1 MEAPIDRGRAKND
14 RPGIPAGLKTRPCEG
29 CLLLNKN
36 PGRTSFE
43 SLFPV
48 KKAFAT
54 GKVCHTGTLDK
65 FARGLLVVLA
75 GPAVKLASRFS
86 GCDKRYR
93 ATVKFGE
100 ETDTLDPEGAV
111 IAAGPVPE
119 RAALED
125 ILPRF
130 TGGIMQAPPLFSAV
144 HVDGVRAYKLAR
156 SPSLRP
162 GVPAGGSAKLIMK
175 ERPVTIYSLE
185 LLDWTPPLAEL
196 EVRCSA
202 GTYIRSLARD
212 IALALGS
219 RAHLLSLTR
228 TAVGSFSLDEAV
240 SVSGPE
246 DAGQGSRAGFES
258 EPELESL
265 RKALIPLNPEL
276 FARLGISCLDI
287 GEKEAAAVSHGG
299 SLRFL
304 EGRAPEPPGSA
315 EMSIPPKPAPL
326 ISAALFHGGSLA
338 ALVEKKNGVWSYG
351 YVASGHSTLRRQFV

>member
-1 MEAPIDRGRAKND
+1 MTGRS
-14 RPGIPAGLKTRPCEG
+14 GIPASRTTKPYEG

-36 PGRTSFE
+36 PGQTSFE

-119 RAALED
+119 RAALEH

-162 GVPAGGSAKLIMK
+162 AGDSAKLVMK

-228 TAVGSFSLDEAV
+228 TAVGGFSLDEAL
-240 SVSGPE
+240 SVPGPE
-246 DAGQGSRAGFES
+246 DAGQDISRAGSES
-258 EPELESL
+258 ELEPL
-265 RKALIPLNPEL
+265 RKALIPLTPEL

-304 EGRAPEPPGSA
+304 EDRASEVP
-315 EMSIPPKPAPL
+315 IPAPL
-326 ISAALFHGGSLA
+326 ISAALFYSGSLA
-338 ALVEKKNGVWSYG
+338 ALVEKRDGLWSYG
-351 YVASGHSTLRRQFV
+351 YVASGG